1 VSFIFEN
8 GDAFQDRVGE
18 DRYFRGQGEFR
29 SVKAGRHQWE
39 TNFVAD
45 LTNFELPE
53 WIERGAG
60 GTSRNVQFTLA
71 DSTMHAH
78 ISEFGVGTYNK
89 AHRHDAGAHIFC
101 DTGHRYSLLWQDVQ
115 DPLGPRRRD
124 CKPS

>member
-1 VSFIFEN
+1 MNLFHSPHFIFGNEH
-8 GDAFQDRVGE
+8 AVQERVGE

-29 SVKAGRHQWE
+29 TVKPGRHQWE

-53 WIERGAG
+53 WTERGAG

-78 ISEFGVGTYNK
+78 ISEFGGGTYTK
-89 AHRHDAGAHIFC
+89 AHRHDAGARIFC
-101 DTGHRYSLLWQDVQ
+101 VTGHGYSRLGKAGD
-115 DPLGPRRRD
+115 DPVE
-124 CKPS
+124 S